1 MTEARWAQVKALFEA
16 AVERPPSERDA
27 FLSSA
32 TAGDENL
39 RREVQSLL
47 RSDDPDAELTGL
59 LQRQDASVGSAPA
72 VATLQS
78 SIGPYRVVGL
88 LGSGG
93 MGEVFRARDSK
104 LNRDVA
110 LKLLPRAFELDADR
124 LARFTRE
131 ARALAA
137 LNHPHIAAIYGLEES
152 DGRQALVLE
161 LVEGI
166 TLAERIAGGPLPVR
180 EALGLARQIGEALE
194 AAHEKGIVH
203 RDLKPANIKVTPAGD
218 VKVLDFG
225 LAKTAAAEPAVAET
239 VGSVVTSGGGT
250 RVGAVLGTASYMS
263 PEQARGLQ
271 VDTRTDIWAFGCVLF
286 EMLAGGK
293 AFAADTACASTD
305 KVSAREPDW
314 AALPAR
320 TPAKIRGLLR
330 RCLEKDPAR
339 RPQTIAE
346 ARQLVDRLLTSGG
359 LPRRVATAAVAI
371 ALLAI
376 AAAVVV
382 TILLVDGRKSV
393 PPASASPETPRTT
406 VAVLPLA
413 NATGDP
419 SLDYYADGLTDA
431 LLADAG
437 RLDGIRLISRT
448 SARRAARSGQT
459 TAAIAKSL
467 GAGAIVTG
475 AVRLAGER
483 VRVDVQLTDAAT
495 GSVMWSRQFDRSARE
510 ILVLQADVVRALADG
525 VRVTIQPQM
534 LQRLTTVR
542 AMSPDVSEAYLKG
555 RYYWNQR
562 TPQSIA
568 QAIEHFSRAG
578 RLDPTFAPAYAALAD
593 CYNQQATLMV
603 GAGAP
608 QEYRAKAAAAAL
620 RALQI
625 DPASSESHAALGYV
639 RHYEWRWQE
648 AEREFLQAIA
658 LNPSNSLAR
667 AWYGNMLM
675 SRMRLDDA
683 LWQVRLARELDP
695 FSSVINA
702 NVGWVLVYARRPG
715 EAIEQLTRTLEI
727 DPQYAQARWR
737 LIKALLLA
745 GRTSEAVTEAERVVE
760 SGNRTPAALSILA
773 VATAHDGRTARAR
786 SLLEM
791 LLELSK
797 REYVPAGTIADMYV
811 ALGDRQRAFEWME
824 KAYDERS
831 NWVAYIAGDPANDQL
846 WDEPYFQSLLKR
858 VGLSPRRGAP

>member
-1 MTEARWAQVKALFEA
+1 MTEARWEQVKALFEA
-16 AVERPPSERDA
+16 AVDRPPSERDA
-27 FLSSA
+27 FLSLA
-32 TAGDENL
+32 AAADEDL

-59 LQRQDASVGSAPA
+59 LQRQDASVWSVAG
-72 VATLQS
+72 VATLQN
-78 SIGPYRVVGL
+78 SIGPYQVLGL

-93 MGEVFRARDSK
+93 MGDVFRARDSK

-124 LARFTRE
+124 LARFRRE

-166 TLAERIAGGPLPVR
+166 TLAERIAAGPLPVL
-180 EALGLARQIGEALE
+180 EALGLARQIAEALE
-194 AAHEKGIVH
+194 AAHQKGIIH

-225 LAKTAAAEPAVAET
+225 LAKTAAAEAAAPEIT
-239 VGSVVTSGGGT
+239 RSSQISDGGT
-250 RVGAVLGTASYMS
+250 RVGAVLGTAAYMS
-263 PEQARGLQ
+263 PEQSRGLE
-271 VDTRTDIWAFGCVLF
+271 VDSRTDVWAFGCVLF
-286 EMLAGGK
+286 EMLSGGK
-293 AFAADTACASTD
+293 AFAADTDSDSTD
-305 KVSAREPDW
+305 KVLAREPDW
-314 AALPAR
+314 TALPAR
-320 TPAKIRGLLR
+320 TPARIRELLR
-330 RCLEKDPAR
+330 RCLEKDPAK

-346 ARQLVDRLLTSGG
+346 TRQLLDRQLTSGG
-359 LPRRVATAAVAI
+359 LSRRTATAALAI

-382 TILLVDGRKSV
+382 TILLVDGRNSV
-393 PPASASPETPRTT
+393 PSASASPATSPTT

-448 SARRAARSGQT
+448 SARRAAASGQS

-467 GAGAIVTG
+467 RAGAIVTG

-483 VRVDVQLTDAAT
+483 VRVDLQLTDAAT
-495 GSVMWSRQFDRSARE
+495 GSAMWSRQFDRSARE

-525 VRVTIQPQM
+525 VQVTIQP
-534 LQRLTTVR
+534 LTRQRLTTVR
-542 AMSPDVSEAYLKG
+542 AVSPDVSEAYLKG

-562 TPQSIA
+562 TPESIA
-568 QAIEHFSRAG
+568 QAIEHFLRAV
-578 RLDPTFAPAYAALAD
+578 RLDPTYAPAYAALAD

-603 GAGAP
+603 GIGAP
-608 QEYRAKAAAAAL
+608 QEYRSKAAAAAL

-625 DPASSESHAALGYV
+625 DPASSESHAALGYI

-648 AEREFLQAIA
+648 AEQEFLRAIE

-675 SRMRLDDA
+675 SQMRLDDA

-702 NVGWVLVYARRPG
+702 NVGWVLVYARRPQ

-760 SGNRTPAALSILA
+760 SGNRSPAALSILA
-773 VATAHDGRTARAR
+773 VAAAHDGRTARAHT
-786 SLLEM
+786 LLDM
-791 LLELSK
+791 LLDLS
-797 REYVPAGTIADMYV
+797 RRDYVPAGTIADIYV

-846 WDEPYFQSLLKR
+846 RDEPYFQSLLKR
-858 VGLSPRRGAP
+858 VGLSPRRDAP